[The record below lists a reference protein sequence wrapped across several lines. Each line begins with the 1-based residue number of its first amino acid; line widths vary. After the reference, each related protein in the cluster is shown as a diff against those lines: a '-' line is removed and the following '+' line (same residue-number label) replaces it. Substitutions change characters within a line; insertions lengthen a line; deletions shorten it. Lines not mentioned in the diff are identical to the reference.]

1 MQKQT
6 QERLFNLSDVTKPV
20 SDQVEILTWSLIP
33 KPTPHCLQ
41 LPNSVLKLL
50 ILKNLPSSQVE
61 LFCSPFLML
70 HLLKD
75 KAQVK
80 SKSWGLAP
88 TLLCTS
94 YDFWLLS
101 SPF

>member
-33 KPTPHCLQ
+33 KPTPHCLP
-41 LPNSVLKLL
+41 LPKSVLTPNSKH
-50 ILKNLPSSQVE
+50 LPSSQVE
-61 LFCSPFLML
+61 LFCSPFLMF

-75 KAQVK
+75 KAQIK
-80 SKSWGLAP
+80 NKSWGLAP

-94 YDFWLLS
+94 YDFWLVS
-101 SPF
+101 SPL

>member
-41 LPNSVLKLL
+41 LPNSVLTPHSK
-50 ILKNLPSSQVE
+50 KSPSSQVE
-61 LFCSPFLML
+61 LFCSPF
-70 HLLKD
+70 D
-75 KAQVK
+75 V
-80 SKSWGLAP
+80 
-88 TLLCTS
+88 TS
-94 YDFWLLS
+94 IERQS
-101 SPF
+101 TG